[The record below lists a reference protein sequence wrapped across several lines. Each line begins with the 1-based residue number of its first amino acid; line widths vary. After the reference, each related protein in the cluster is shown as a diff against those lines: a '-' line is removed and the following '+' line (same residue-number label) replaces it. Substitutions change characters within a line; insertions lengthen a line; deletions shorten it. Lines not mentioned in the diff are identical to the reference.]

1 MGKKKQESGIHYL
14 VLVGNAATYL
24 QMEVLFWW
32 WLSHSAL
39 HFLQEIKTS
48 QQAEFLSERS
58 EDEMDL
64 SDAEGDS
71 NEPPGKKKRSEDD
84 DGNLSCAEID
94 LKIFFL

>member
-1 MGKKKQESGIHYL
+1 
-14 VLVGNAATYL
+14 
-24 QMEVLFWW
+24 MEVLFWW

-94 LKIFFL
+94 LKIFFCRSRY